1 MRRPH
6 GFRHSLEDNSTDG
19 VHVRFLSTLLILISI
34 NGHSVAQP
42 GEGRTYGVV
51 AFGDSGYH
59 LDHPDPR
66 DGDRDLYASADALR
80 LEFRKDWIED
90 GKSLDDLIYPP
101 VVYHADEGGY
111 AIETGLHAVAAAM
124 ESTCQSAQCDFGL
137 MLGDNIYPVGAVGD
151 ERDKALF
158 QEVLVDPFSSLAAD
172 EPNFKIYA
180 VLGNHDWKVS
190 HAGAMAQVTFLEE
203 HPLFHMDGTVYR
215 AVPKGAEGFVEIF
228 AIDTEILLA
237 NANVLDD
244 KLDETGTPIVHD
256 EPKDYPRW
264 IKPTTDREKEMVNW
278 LEAALADSDAHWKIV
293 IGHNPL
299 WSSAGGKFE
308 QAREL
313 RRLIL
318 PILCRYADF
327 YIAGHDH
334 TLEVHEDTCGSVDES
349 LKPLP
354 ALVSGAAAKLRGLN
368 AAFMA
373 HQDKTS
379 PDKVTHYAEGMVWG
393 FAHLALS
400 ETEATVRVFTTPL
413 DGSGVPELAHRHAF
427 PNRTGG

>member
-1 MRRPH
+1 M
-6 GFRHSLEDNSTDG
+6 
-19 VHVRFLSTLLILISI
+19 HVRYFSTLFIFISI
-34 NGHSVAQP
+34 AGQSHAQSAEERAF
-42 GEGRTYGVV
+42 GFV

-80 LEFRKDWIED
+80 LEFRQDWIED
-90 GKSLDDLIYPP
+90 RKPLHDLIYPP
-101 VVYHADEGGY
+101 VVYHPDEGGY

-124 ESTCQSAQCDFGL
+124 ETACQLAQCDFGL

-158 QEVLVDPFSSLAAD
+158 KEVLVDPFSPLSAGK
-172 EPNFKIYA
+172 PGFKIFS

-190 HAGAMAQVTFLEE
+190 HAGAMAQLAFLEE

-215 AVPKGAEGFVEIF
+215 AVPDGADGFIEIF
-228 AIDTEILLA
+228 GIDTEILLA
-237 NANVLDD
+237 NANVLED
-244 KLDETGTPIVHD
+244 KLDENGVPVVHD

-264 IKPTTDREKEMVNW
+264 IEPKTEREKAMIAW
-278 LEAALADSDAHWKIV
+278 LEEALADSHARWKVV

-299 WSSAGGKFE
+299 WSSGGSKYE
-308 QAREL
+308 QANEL

-318 PILCRYADF
+318 PTLCRHADM
-327 YIAGHDH
+327 YVAGHDH
-334 TLEVHEDTCGSVDES
+334 TLEVHEDTCESVDES

-373 HQDKTS
+373 YQDRAN
-379 PDKVTHYAEGMVWG
+379 PNKVTHYAEGMVWG
-393 FAHLALS
+393 FAHLVLS
-400 ETEATVRVFTTPL
+400 ETEATVRMFTTPA
-413 DGSGVPELAHRHAF
+413 DGSGLPELAYRHVF
-427 PNRTGG
+427 PNRTGD